1 MENNTHQ
8 EGLQMEADINWE
20 QVRNQAA
27 VAALQGIVSS
37 STHWNAS
44 YHVIEGI
51 SGPAA
56 AREAVCFADSL
67 VAELKKKRENKGK

>member
-1 MENNTHQ
+1 MENNTYK
-8 EGLQMEADINWE
+8 GGFLMEPDINWE

-51 SGPAA
+51 SGTAA

-67 VAELKKKRENKGK
+67 VAELKKKRENKDK

>member
-8 EGLQMEADINWE
+8 KGLQKGADINWE
-20 QVRNQAA
+20 QVRNNAA

-37 STHWNAS
+37 CTHWDEQ
-44 YHVIEGI
+44 YYIFKGI
-51 SGPAA
+51 GEEKAA
-56 AREAVCFADSL
+56 QYAVLFADSL

>member
-1 MENNTHQ
+1 MENNTHK
-8 EGLQMEADINWE
+8 GGFRMEPAINWE
-20 QVRNQAA
+20 PVRIQAA

-67 VAELKKKRENKGK
+67 VAELKKKRENKDK

>member
-1 MENNTHQ
+1 MEP
-8 EGLQMEADINWE
+8 DINWK
-20 QVRNQAA
+20 QVRNEAA

-51 SGPAA
+51 SGPSA

>member
-8 EGLQMEADINWE
+8 ERFLMKPAINWE

-37 STHWNAS
+37 SPQWNSS
-44 YHVIEGI
+44 YHVVEGI
-51 SGPAA
+51 SGPLA
-56 AREAVCFADSL
+56 AREAVCYADSL

>member
-8 EGLQMEADINWE
+8 DGLQMEADINWE

-37 STHWNAS
+37 STHWNPS
-44 YHVIEGI
+44 YHMVEGI
-51 SGPAA
+51 SGPEA
-56 AREAVCFADSL
+56 AREAVCFADAL
-67 VAELKKKRENKGK
+67 VAELKKKRENKDK

>member
-8 EGLQMEADINWE
+8 EGLQIGADINWE

-37 STHWNAS
+37 STQWNPS

-51 SGPAA
+51 SGTAA

>member
-8 EGLQMEADINWE
+8 EGLQTEADINWE

-44 YHVIEGI
+44 YHVIEGFI
-51 SGPAA
+51 GPAA

>member
-8 EGLQMEADINWE
+8 ERFLMKPAINWE

-37 STHWNAS
+37 STQWNPS

-51 SGPAA
+51 SGTAA

-67 VAELKKKRENKGK
+67 VAELKKKRENKDK